1 MTADRRTVR
10 LIAEATALEDISVL
24 SAHLA
29 AVDPRFAAVGRL
41 AEDRQFE
48 RLAALRATGFD
59 LPQPEERTATIAGR
73 TYQLPEVTASVV
85 RELCTPA
92 AVLSSANPTP
102 TAVASS
108 SSASL
113 GELLAEQEE
122 KSMPT
127 ATTTESPNTALNGP
141 EPSQTTDEGGFLA
154 TVKRH
159 CTVRNGVIAG
169 ALVLLGSAV
178 YLAVTRGT
186 EVAPTA

>member
-1 MTADRRTVR
+1 VA
-10 LIAEATALEDISVL
+10 VL
-24 SAHLA
+24 CAHLA
-29 AVDPRFAAVGRL
+29 EVDPGFATVGRR
-41 AEDRQFE
+41 AEDQQFQ
-48 RLAALRATGFD
+48 RLLALRAAGLD
-59 LPQPEERTATIAGR
+59 LPTPDERTAEIAGR

-102 TAVASS
+102 MAATSS
-108 SSASL
+108 SSANL

-127 ATTTESPNTALNGP
+127 ATTTESPNAALNGP
-141 EPSQTTDEGGFLA
+141 EPSQTTDEGGFCA

-159 CTVRNGVIAG
+159 CTARNGIIAG